1 MCGCPSR
8 GPQAWPATQ
17 ACALAGNPPC
27 DLLVYRPVLNP
38 LGHTSQGLMFF
49 FSFHGKVE
57 TESSW
62 NKKANE
68 VKTKTSLIFPR
79 QVTKPLGAPISSS
92 I

>member
-1 MCGCPSR
+1 MCGCLPHAPI
-8 GPQAWPATQ
+8 GPTTQ
-17 ACALAGNPPC
+17 ARALTGNQTSNP
-27 DLLVYRPVLNP
+27 LVHRPALNP